1 MSSYSASIWKRSSN
15 KLRQGEVWLE
25 YFYLSG
31 LFVAASIL
39 FLINLAGLPLLDP
52 DEAVLAQVAK
62 EIYQSTES
70 WSGIFPS
77 LWNEPYLDT
86 PPLVHNLVAI
96 AYKIAGV
103 NELTTRFP
111 GALLGAVSTILVY
124 SVGREIFVAR
134 LPALFSALVYLTC
147 LPVVRFSRLAT
158 LDGPLLCFEILTI
171 WAVLR
176 SRRDLRW
183 AAGAG
188 LGWSLMSL
196 TKGLFGVQI
205 LLLALLFLLW
215 DTPRLLTSAYFWTG
229 LAIGS
234 LPCLAWYLAQ
244 WLRYGDL
251 ESADLINLVMSQ
263 TAAVNI
269 GLGLPISYYLLQSLQ
284 YFVPWSVV
292 MFAGLKSIEPN
303 LHWGWGKLLAVWL
316 GGYIVIGFLLLE
328 RNYWFVLPLYPALA
342 LAAGRELSRIRNLPS
357 YVAYPQM
364 WVIGFS
370 LMAIL
375 AASAGLYW
383 GINNYVDFYLPFIC
397 GSLCVTFGA
406 TAVAISQRDSQFI
419 PLLFWGLFVSMF
431 LLFVSP
437 HWIWEMKAI
446 TSVKPIA
453 EFIRQHTPPKAT
465 IYSSMSNARPS
476 LNFYSDRQVIP
487 QSIEEL
493 EQHWQQNSAVY
504 LLLDSSARIRLN
516 LPPQAIVKD
525 NRPESSDWVLAIKK
539 EKSTLA
545 WISRARAINLDRDLE
560 GWRVPI
566 SITESL

>member
-31 LFVAASIL
+31 LFVAALIL

-52 DEAVLAQVAK
+52 NEAILAEVAK
-62 EIYQSTES
+62 EIYRSTES

-77 LWNEPYLDT
+77 LWNEPYLAT

-96 AYKIAGV
+96 AYQIAGV

-111 GALLGAVSTILVY
+111 GAFLGAISTILVY

-183 AAGAG
+183 AVVAG

-196 TKGLFGVQI
+196 TKGLFGIQI

-244 WLRYGDL
+244 CRYREL
-251 ESADLINLVMSQ
+251 ESADFLNLVMSQ
-263 TAAVNI
+263 TVAVNI
-269 GLGLPISYYLLQSLQ
+269 GVGLPISYYLLQSLQ
-284 YFVPWSVV
+284 YIVPWLVV

-316 GGYIVIGFLLLE
+316 GGYIIVGFLLLD

-357 YVAYPQM
+357 YVAFPQI
-364 WVIGFS
+364 WVGGFS

-383 GINNYVDFYLPFIC
+383 SIEYVDFYLPSIC

-406 TAVAISQRDSQFI
+406 TAIAIAQRDNQFV
-419 PLLFWGLFVSMF
+419 PLLFWGLFISMF

-437 HWIWEMKAI
+437 HWIWETKTT

-453 EFIRQHTPPKAT
+453 EFIRQHTPPKAI
-465 IYSSMSNARPS
+465 IYSSMSDAQPS
-476 LNFYSDRQVIP
+476 LNFYSDRQVIS

-493 EQHWQQNSAVY
+493 EQHWQQNSSVY
-504 LLLDSSARIRLN
+504 LLLDSPARIKLN

-525 NRPESSDWVLAIKK
+525 NRPESSDWVLAIKN
-539 EKSTLA
+539 EKSTLPRVF
-545 WISRARAINLDRDLE
+545 RAEATNCDRDLE
-560 GWRVPI
+560 GWRSPI

>member
-25 YFYLSG
+25 YFYLFS
-31 LFVAASIL
+31 LFIAASIL

-52 DEAVLAQVAK
+52 NEAVLAQVAK

-86 PPLVHNLVAI
+86 PPLVHNLVAV
-96 AYKIAGV
+96 AYQVAGV

-111 GALLGAVSTILVY
+111 GALLGAISTILVY
-124 SVGREIFVAR
+124 SVGREIFIAR

-158 LDGPLLCFEILTI
+158 LDGPLLCFEVLTI

-183 AAGAG
+183 SAVVG

-205 LLLALLFLLW
+205 LLLALLFLFW
-215 DTPRLLTSAYFWTG
+215 DTPRLLTSAYFWAG

-234 LPCLAWYLAQ
+234 LPCFAWYLAQ
-244 WLRYGDL
+244 YHYYEL

-263 TAAVNI
+263 TNTVNF
-269 GLGLPISYYLLQSLQ
+269 GQRLPISYYLLQNLQ
-284 YFVPWSVV
+284 YFIPWS
-292 MFAGLKSIEPN
+292 MIIFAGLKSIEPN
-303 LHWGWGKLLAVWL
+303 LHWGWSKLLTVWL
-316 GGYIVIGFLLLE
+316 GGYVILGFLLLD
-328 RNYWFVLPLYPALA
+328 RNHWYVLPLYPALA

-357 YVAYPQM
+357 YVAYPQI
-364 WVIGFS
+364 WIGSFS

-375 AASAGLYW
+375 AALAGLYW
-383 GINNYVDFYLPFIC
+383 GIDNYIDFYLPFIC

-406 TAVAISQRDSQFI
+406 TAIAIAQQDNQFI

-437 HWIWEMKAI
+437 HWIWEMNHI
-446 TSVKPIA
+446 TSIEPIA
-453 EFIRQHTPPKAT
+453 EFVKQHTPSKSK
-465 IYSSMSNARPS
+465 IYSSMPNVRPS
-476 LNFYSDRQVIP
+476 LNFYSDRQVIS
-487 QSIEEL
+487 QSIDEL
-493 EQHWQQNSAVY
+493 KQHWQQNSSVY
-504 LLLDSSARIRLN
+504 LLLDSSAQKKLN

-525 NRPESSDWVLAIKK
+525 NRPELSDWILAIK
-539 EKSTLA
+539 EKS
-545 WISRARAINLDRDLE
+545 I
-560 GWRVPI
+560 
-566 SITESL
+566 